1 MLPRCAT
8 GMTGQPCLP
17 WDGRGEAPAAGRECL
32 RLLLRHGHLAEALQV
47 CRGFDEVDLMAF

>member
-1 MLPRCAT
+1 
-8 GMTGQPCLP
+8 MTGQPCLP